1 MAVTGDEGVGIKVPQ
16 DKWEKARRYASDILT
31 TLESG
36 NQLDRKFLETVRGF
50 YIHLQRTY
58 PSITPYIK
66 GLHLTIDGWR
76 GGRDEEMWKTSQ
88 PWDEEAEEFAV
99 FASPSS
105 GRAPVT
111 VQPAPRLRQDM
122 QALHDLFSLPTPPIR
137 FLQPR
142 HTRVALYGFVDAS
155 GAGFGGTYTA
165 RDGRL
170 LYRHGVWG
178 RDADHVSSNYKELR
192 NLVDTVE
199 EGMESGELH
208 HSKLFIFTD
217 NSTAEGAYYNGN
229 TDSKLLFDLVL
240 RLHRLDMGGLL
251 WMHITHVAGTRMV
264 AQGTDGLSCRD
275 LTEGIMQGT
284 SIESF
289 IPLHLGVLDRSPE
302 LLPWIQ
308 SWCPVPS
315 ITPLLPEDWF
325 KRGHGIQGGHKSS
338 AGIWHPHETNEP

>member
-1 MAVTGDEGVGIKVPQ
+1 
-16 DKWEKARRYASDILT
+16 
-31 TLESG
+31 
-36 NQLDRKFLETVRGF
+36 
-50 YIHLQRTY
+50 
-58 PSITPYIK
+58 
-66 GLHLTIDGWR
+66 
-76 GGRDEEMWKTSQ
+76 MWKTSQ
-88 PWDEEAEEFAV
+88 PWDEEAEKFVV

-192 NLVDTVE
+192 NFVDTDE

-208 HSKLFIFTD
+208 HAKLFIFTD
-217 NSTAEGAYYNGN
+217 NSTAEGAYYKGD
-229 TDSKLLFDLVL
+229 TDSKLLFNLVL

-289 IPLHLGVLDRSPE
+289 IPLHLGALDLSPE
-302 LLPWIQ
+302 LLPWVH

-315 ITPLLPEDWF
+315 ITPFLPEV
-325 KRGHGIQGGHKSS
+325 
-338 AGIWHPHETNEP
+338 